1 MEHSALGVSLSTR
14 APASETGFAGL
25 YQPKPLE
32 NVPLLTNDLSK
43 EYFPKEPTMRA
54 TGRIL
59 KSTVAGE
66 EIAAFV
72 PYPLPPRDPPLNVDG
87 TLATPLRRAEQ
98 ALARLEV
105 AGEMVPSLDWF
116 IYAFV
121 RKEAVISSQIEGTQA
136 TLIDLLEYE
145 AEQSNKAAGD
155 DVHEVCN
162 YLDAIRY
169 SRGQIKGARGL
180 PISIRLLNEAH
191 RRLMRGVRGANKQPG
206 EIRRSQNWIGGTR
219 PGNAA
224 FVPAPPEELAAL
236 LADLEKYIHSKDG
249 LPPLVRIGLAHVQFE
264 TIHPYLDGN
273 GRIGRLLITLLLEH
287 WKLLSAPLLYLSLFF
302 KRNRAEYYRRLSE
315 VRRSGD
321 WEDWI
326 EFFLEGVATI
336 ADEAVIAAREV
347 FALVTEDRRRLT
359 AAPAASV
366 MAIRLM
372 DRLPIHPVVTIPAV
386 VKLLK
391 TTKPTAGKAVQLLE
405 NLGVLTET
413 SGKQRDRTFAYA
425 RYLEKLRV
433 GTEVDIR

>member
-1 MEHSALGVSLSTR
+1 VTEWRSSKEICRQTFAEYLPTCRADVHGALCSGNRFVHRR
-14 APASETGFAGL
+14 APRAKPVSE
-25 YQPKPLE
+25 
-32 NVPLLTNDLSK
+32 V
-43 EYFPKEPTMRA
+43 
-54 TGRIL
+54 
-59 KSTVAGE
+59 
-66 EIAAFV
+66 IAAFV

-87 TLATPLRRAEQ
+87 RLATPLRRAEQ

-136 TLIDLLEYE
+136 SLIDLLEYE

-162 YLDAIRY
+162 YLNAIRY
-169 SRGQIKGARGL
+169 ARGQIKGARGL

-191 RRLMRGVRGANKQPG
+191 RRLTRGVRGANKQPG

-236 LADLEKYIHSKDG
+236 LADLEKYIHSKNG

-264 TIHPYLDGN
+264 TVHPYLDGN

-302 KRNRAEYYRRLSE
+302 KRNRAEYYRLLGE

-321 WEDWI
+321 WEAWI

-336 ADEAVIAAREV
+336 ADEAVIAAREL

-359 AAPAASV
+359 AAPGASV

-372 DRLPIHPVVTIPAV
+372 DRLPIHPVVTIPTV

>member
-1 MEHSALGVSLSTR
+1 
-14 APASETGFAGL
+14 
-25 YQPKPLE
+25 
-32 NVPLLTNDLSK
+32 
-43 EYFPKEPTMRA
+43 MRA
-54 TGRIL
+54 TGRTL
-59 KSTVAGE
+59 KKTVGGE
-66 EIAAFV
+66 EIATFV

-87 TLATPLRRAEQ
+87 ALAAPLSRAEQ

-145 AEQSNKAAGD
+145 AEQTTRVAGD
-155 DVHEVCN
+155 DVREVCN
-162 YLDAIRY
+162 YLDAIKYARA
-169 SRGQIKGARGL
+169 QIKSARGL
-180 PISIRLLNEAH
+180 PLSIRLLNEAH
-191 RRLMRGVRGANKQPG
+191 RRLMRGVRGADKQPG

-224 FVPAPPEELAAL
+224 FVPAPPEELASL
-236 LADLEKYIHSKDG
+236 LADLEKFLHKDNG

-264 TIHPYLDGN
+264 TVHPYLDGN

-302 KRNRAEYYRRLSE
+302 KRHRAEYYRLLGE

-321 WEDWI
+321 WEAWI
-326 EFFLEGVATI
+326 QFFLEGVATI
-336 ADEAVIAAREV
+336 ADEAVAAAREV
-347 FALVTEDRRRLT
+347 FALLTEDRQRLV
-359 AAPAASV
+359 AAPGTSV
-366 MAIRLM
+366 IAIRLM
-372 DRLPIHPVVTIPAV
+372 DRLPIHPVVTIPTV

-413 SGKQRDRTFAYA
+413 TGKQRDRTYAYA
-425 RYLEKLRV
+425 SYLEKLRV
-433 GTEVDIR
+433 GTEVDVR